1 MLKVSVVIP
10 CHNEEEN
17 IGKCIDSVFAC
28 RYQEVE
34 IIVVDDGSTD
44 RTPEM
49 CKPYMDENLIKY
61 FKRSERGGPAKA
73 INAGAK
79 AASGALIAVLNADSL
94 APYDWIRKAA
104 EHFLSDGG
112 VIAVGGPL
120 KSSTKTYWAVCGEKL
135 DQLLLDRRLMV
146 SPLLGTNMFVRSDVL
161 RALGFFNASLG
172 VGEDFDLSLR
182 LSNYSKRTGGRIVFD
197 RDLAVFTA
205 YPDMLWSVAK
215 RHFWWGEGRSRV
227 LLKSGKWEMGAW
239 VRVLY
244 VPSIIG
250 LAVAMFLSLKL
261 WLVAGIFALGLTG
274 MIVAPMLVVVSR
286 LAMESN
292 RKRVR
297 LSEFLGLLVLAYVRV
312 ISGSLGS
319 VWALFKR

>member
-17 IGKCIDSVFAC
+17 IGKCIDSILGC
-28 RYQEVE
+28 EYGDVE

-44 RTPEM
+44 RTPEI
-49 CKPYMDENLIKY
+49 CKPYVDRNLIKY
-61 FKRSERGGPAKA
+61 LKRSERGGPAKA

-79 AASGALIAVLNADSL
+79 AASGSLLAVLNADSL
-94 APYDWIRKAA
+94 ATYDWVRKAA

-120 KSSTKTYWAVCGEKL
+120 KASSKTYWALCGEKL

-161 RALGFFNASLG
+161 RALGFFDDSLS
-172 VGEDFDLSLR
+172 VGEDLDLGLR
-182 LSNYSKRTGGRIVFD
+182 LSSYSKRTGGRIVFD

-205 YPDMLWSVAK
+205 YPDTLRNVAR
-215 RHFWWGEGRSRV
+215 RHFWWGEGRARV
-227 LLKSGKWEMGAW
+227 LLKSRKWEMKAW
-239 VRVLY
+239 LRVLY
-244 VPSIIG
+244 VPSIIALTVTTFLFMKFWLVASIFALSLTG
-250 LAVAMFLSLKL
+250 IIAAPMLAVA
-261 WLVAGIFALGLTG
+261 
-274 MIVAPMLVVVSR
+274 PR
-286 LAMESN
+286 LATASN
-292 RKRVR
+292 RQRVR
-297 LSEFLGLLVLAYVRV
+297 RSEFLGMVVLAYVRV

-319 VWALFKR
+319 IWAIIKR